1 MVLLSMVPFAA
12 SADELVLSDF
22 ENEQELARFIQ
33 RGVGSFAVT
42 TDHAAHGD
50 RAARLVFPKWQK
62 GTDEWPAVALRTT
75 GGLPTNWSNYDVLAL
90 TVHNESKCD
99 ADVAFYI
106 ADTEGQ
112 STSLHVVVPAGRTET
127 LRYRLDN
134 ASVRVAAIREMHL
147 FGTRPP
153 EELSLVIDHL
163 RLEED
168 LEPRLTAVEES
179 IRLLERDMRSS
190 GLSGMFDEFM
200 ATCLRLRADLSA
212 ARSIEERR
220 SIREA
225 VVSLDS
231 RIRLEMPRAI
241 SDSRMRSAFR
251 RIDAN
256 TPYACGFA
264 TGMEKI
270 FPKDVPFNAQVSR
283 SYEVEL
289 AGNEVE
295 SFQIL
300 VLAGEQALDD
310 VQVTVSP
317 LSRVDGMSVRRAP
330 TVQVSPVGFVE
341 TKRPPYQVRYVGWHP
356 DPILDFLTSV
366 DVKANEMQPV
376 WIRIKAPS
384 GTPEGEYRTEI
395 TVKPANAPPV
405 KLGLRVKIWGF
416 DLPEETHL
424 RTALS
429 LREGMITQVY
439 GGPSRAMWNRYCDF
453 MLEYR
458 MNPDNIYALDTPP
471 LADILR
477 WCSKGANA
485 YNLIYAMKPAD
496 LKPNAPYP
504 DDRKQHI
511 MDSLDA
517 IVPKLKEH
525 GVYEK
530 AYLYG
535 FDEVHPDSHNAMKD
549 IFSTIKAKYPDL
561 PILTTAYEDTFGEA
575 SGLDDVD
582 CWVPLTPKFDL
593 ARVEK
598 ARARGKEVWWYICI
612 VPKAP
617 YANWLIEYDAIDSRS
632 LMGLQTAKYRP
643 DGFLYYA
650 INRWPL
656 SKKPITEGPY
666 TDWNPA
672 SFYANN
678 GDGSFLCAGPDG
690 PLATIRM
697 ENMRDGIEDN
707 EYFWLLHR
715 EIERLRATPGP
726 EARQALRQ
734 AEKAVQIGDD
744 LVRNLQSFSKDPQ
757 AIYAKRRQVAEAILA
772 ARKVR

>member
-12 SADELVLSDF
+12 SADTLVLSDF

-50 RAARLVFPKWQK
+50 RAARLVFPKWQE

-75 GGLPTNWSNYDVLAL
+75 GGLPTNWSNYDVLAV
-90 TVHNESKCD
+90 TIRNESGID
-99 ADVAFYI
+99 ADLAYYI
-106 ADTEGQ
+106 GDTEGQ
-112 STSLHVVVPAGRTET
+112 STSRHFIIPPGKTET
-127 LRYRLDN
+127 LRFRLDN
-134 ASVRVAAIREMHL
+134 ASVRVSAIREMHL
-147 FGTRPP
+147 FATRPP
-153 EELSLVIDHL
+153 EELSLVVDHL

-168 LEPRLTAVEES
+168 LEPRLASLEQSVRQ
-179 IRLLERDMRSS
+179 IERDMRSS
-190 GLSGMFDEFM
+190 GLSGMFDEFQK
-200 ATCLRLRADLSA
+200 TCRDLRARLSKA
-212 ARSIEERR
+212 DNAEARKAVR
-220 SIREA
+220 SA
-225 VVSLDS
+225 VIGLAQ
-231 RIRLEMPRAI
+231 RIRLEVPRAI
-241 SDSRMRSAFR
+241 SEARMRSAFR
-251 RIDAN
+251 KIGSSA
-256 TPYACGFA
+256 PYACGFA

-270 FPKDVPFNAQVSR
+270 FPKDVPFSARVSR
-283 SYEVEL
+283 SYEIEL

-295 SFQIL
+295 SFQLL
-300 VLAGEQALDD
+300 VLAGDQALDD
-310 VQVTVSP
+310 VQVSVS
-317 LSRVDGMSVRRAP
+317 LLRRTDGGSAVRVPA
-330 TVQVSPVGFVE
+330 VQVSPVGFVE
-341 TKRPPYQVRYVGWHP
+341 TKRPPYKVNYVGWHP

-366 DVKANEMQPV
+366 DINAGEMQPV
-376 WIRIKAPS
+376 WIRVKAPA
-384 GTPEGEYRTEI
+384 GTPAGEYRAEVTI
-395 TVKPANAPPV
+395 KAANAPSV
-405 KLGLRVKIWGF
+405 KLGLRVKVWGF
-416 DLPEETHL
+416 DVPAETHL

-429 LREGMITQVY
+429 LREQTIQQVY
-439 GGPSRAMWNRYCDF
+439 GELTREMWNRYCDY

-458 MNPDNIYALDTPP
+458 LNPDNIYALNTPP

-511 MDSLDA
+511 MDSLET

-549 IFSTIKAKYPDL
+549 IFATIKAKYPDL

-582 CWVPLTPKFDL
+582 CWTPLTPKFDL

-598 ARARGKEVWWYICI
+598 ARARGKQVWWYICI

-617 YANWLIEYDAIDSRS
+617 YANWLIEYDAIDARS

-672 SFYANN
+672 SFYNNN

-690 PLATIRM
+690 PLATVRM
-697 ENMRDGIEDN
+697 ENIRDGIEDN
-707 EYFWLLHR
+707 EYFWLLR
-715 EIERLRATPGP
+715 KEIERLEATPGP
-726 EARQALRQ
+726 AAYQALRQ
-734 AEKAVQIGDD
+734 AEKAVQIGDN
-744 LVRNLQSFSKDPQ
+744 LVKNLQSFSKDPQ
-757 AIYAKRRQVAEAILA
+757 ALYAKRRQVAEAILA
-772 ARKVR
+772 AQKIK